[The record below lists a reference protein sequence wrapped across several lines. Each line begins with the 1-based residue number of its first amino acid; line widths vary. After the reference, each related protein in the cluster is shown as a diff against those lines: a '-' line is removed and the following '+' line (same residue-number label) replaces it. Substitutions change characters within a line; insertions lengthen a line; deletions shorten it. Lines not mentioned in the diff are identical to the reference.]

1 MESYFS
7 TLPLEVTLDL
17 LSLLD
22 KRSVTQFA
30 SVSKNQKNY
39 FDKQDGLWKQIV
51 CRLFHWGAKG
61 KYKIPDVSLVI
72 TTKSNGCN

>member
-51 CRLFHWGAKG
+51 CRLFHWGTKG
-61 KYKIPDVSLVI
+61 KYKIPDVSIVI
-72 TTKSNGCN
+72 TT